1 MTKTYL
7 TSVSN
12 GTGNAESLETFT
24 DCSSSVSSSSAVLLD
39 CDSSAY
45 CVGPLSVLEAD
56 RLNAF
61 DEVINIKTC
70 IFCDLLSLFNG
81 RDSIFS
87 KLSVDL
93 GESSLV

>member
-1 MTKTYL
+1 MSKTYL

-45 CVGPLSVLEAD
+45 CVSPLSVLEAD

-61 DEVINIKTC
+61 DEVINIKTSVL
-70 IFCDLLSLFNG
+70 CDLLSLFDGSNTV
-81 RDSIFS
+81 FS
-87 KLSVDL
+87 ELSVDL
-93 GESSLV
+93 G

>member
-12 GTGNAESLETFT
+12 GTGNAESLEAFT
-24 DCSSSVSSSSAVLLD
+24 DSCSSIGSLAAVLLD

-45 CVGPLSVLEAD
+45 CVSPLSVLEAD

-61 DEVINIKTC
+61 DEMINIKTC
-70 IFCDLLSLFNG
+70 VLCDLLSFFNG
-81 RDSIFS
+81 SNTILS
-87 KLSVDL
+87 ELSVDL
-93 GESSLV
+93 G

>member
-1 MTKTYL
+1 MAETNL

-12 GTGNAESLETFT
+12 RTGDAESLEAFT

-39 CDSSAY
+39 CDSSTY
-45 CVGPLSVLEAD
+45 CVSPLSVLEAD

-70 IFCDLLSLFNG
+70 VLCDLLSFFDGSNT
-81 RDSIFS
+81 IFS
-87 KLSVDL
+87 ELSVDL
-93 GESSLV
+93 G